1 MTHDKTYHHLS
12 LQLICDMDSVM
23 NNDALRVHPGLREQ
37 IGAVFQRIKKFNAEL
52 IARNEELQRANRI
65 TESERDNYIQLFNN
79 SPVGN
84 LILDRSGI
92 ILQANQTFQE
102 IVRQRATALVG
113 KPFHRFLNENDEALF
128 LYRFPEFFQ
137 NPRKKSETYRLNED
151 PGEPRFIQVSGYKG
165 WFHSKPGSTVP
176 ENNLFLCITDV
187 TKRVQAEKDVR
198 SLKDRFQHLL
208 ESAPVGMVIV
218 DYETLTIVD
227 VNAQAMAILGT
238 CKEGLINKRC
248 NDHFCPAVSGSCPI
262 KDKGQTI
269 DRSEREAVDRDGRR
283 IPILKTVIPIDID
296 ENKLLLECFLDLSEQ
311 KEAEKQ
317 KLKSEK
323 LQAAVEMVGAVCHEM
338 NQPLQAI
345 LGYSQL
351 VAQEREE
358 NRLIR
363 WSQRINENAIRLGKV
378 TRRLMNITQFETKAY
393 IGGKKIVDID
403 RSSGYPP
410 REQGNG
416 EDIGSNAF

>member
-1 MTHDKTYHHLS
+1 MRKLMGVLMTHDKTYHHLS

-165 WFHSKPGSTVP
+165 WFHSKPAAPFPKTTCFSALRTSQKGSRQKKMYGHSKTAFNICWKVHP
-176 ENNLFLCITDV
+176 SEWSLSI
-187 TKRVQAEKDVR
+187 TKR
-198 SLKDRFQHLL
+198 
-208 ESAPVGMVIV
+208 
-218 DYETLTIVD
+218 
-227 VNAQAMAILGT
+227 
-238 CKEGLINKRC
+238 
-248 NDHFCPAVSGSCPI
+248 
-262 KDKGQTI
+262 
-269 DRSEREAVDRDGRR
+269 
-283 IPILKTVIPIDID
+283 
-296 ENKLLLECFLDLSEQ
+296 
-311 KEAEKQ
+311 
-317 KLKSEK
+317 
-323 LQAAVEMVGAVCHEM
+323 
-338 NQPLQAI
+338 
-345 LGYSQL
+345 
-351 VAQEREE
+351 
-358 NRLIR
+358 
-363 WSQRINENAIRLGKV
+363 
-378 TRRLMNITQFETKAY
+378 
-393 IGGKKIVDID
+393 
-403 RSSGYPP
+403 
-410 REQGNG
+410 
-416 EDIGSNAF
+416 